1 VAELIT
7 MPKLGFDMAE
17 GLLQEWLKKTG
28 DQVHEGETL
37 AIIETDK
44 ASVEVPAFR
53 SGTLLRILV
62 EAGTSV
68 PIGTPIAVIGNEG
81 EAVDMAALGL
91 GETAPAAGAPTEV
104 ASTAV
109 TVEAARQG
117 AAAADIVLPSAAM
130 EEAAEVEGGRPPGG
144 DLRLAASPVA
154 MRMAAELGI
163 DLRQVKGT
171 GPGGRII
178 KRDIETHL
186 TERERVPVQA
196 APAPP
201 MPTPSYEPTMEG
213 YTAVPLSPMRQ
224 TIGRRMVES
233 KTQAPHFY
241 ITSDVDMAAAMA
253 LRGQLNA
260 LLPEDKKISV
270 NDLIIKAAALALREF
285 PNLNA
290 SFAGTEVHVHEDVN
304 VGIAVARE
312 TGLLTVVIRD
322 CDTKSLAQIATE
334 ARELVGRA
342 RDGRMKPDD
351 MVGGTFTIS
360 NLGMFDVDHFIAIIN
375 PPQAAILAVGSVAQ
389 TPVVVD
395 GLLAVG
401 TRMKMTISA
410 DHRVT
415 DGAEAARFM
424 QAVTANLEQPMR
436 LVL

>member
-1 VAELIT
+1 VAELII

-28 DQVHEGETL
+28 EQVNEGETL

-44 ASVEVPAFR
+44 ASVEVPSFR
-53 SGTLLRILV
+53 SGVLLRILV
-62 EAGTSV
+62 DAGTSV

-91 GETAPAAGAPTEV
+91 SETAPAAAAPTE
-104 ASTAV
+104 AAGAAV
-109 TVEAARQG
+109 TVEASRQG
-117 AAAADIVLPSAAM
+117 AAAADIILPSAAT
-130 EEAAEVEGGRPPGG
+130 EETAEVEGG
-144 DLRLAASPVA
+144 RLAASPVA

-186 TERERVPVQA
+186 TEREKAPAPA
-196 APAPP
+196 APPPP

-213 YTAVPLSPMRQ
+213 YTAVPLSPIRQ

-241 ITSDVDMAAAMA
+241 ITSEVDMAAAMA
-253 LRGQLNA
+253 LRSQLNA

-290 SFAGTEVHVHEDVN
+290 SFAGTEIRVHEAVN

-322 CDTKSLAQIATE
+322 CDTKSLAQIASE

-342 RDGRMKPDD
+342 RDGRMPDD
-351 MVGGTFTIS
+351 MGGTFTIS
-360 NLGMFDVDHFIAIIN
+360 NPGC
-375 PPQAAILAVGSVAQ
+375 S
-389 TPVVVD
+389 T
-395 GLLAVG
+395 
-401 TRMKMTISA
+401 
-410 DHRVT
+410 
-415 DGAEAARFM
+415 
-424 QAVTANLEQPMR
+424 
-436 LVL
+436 